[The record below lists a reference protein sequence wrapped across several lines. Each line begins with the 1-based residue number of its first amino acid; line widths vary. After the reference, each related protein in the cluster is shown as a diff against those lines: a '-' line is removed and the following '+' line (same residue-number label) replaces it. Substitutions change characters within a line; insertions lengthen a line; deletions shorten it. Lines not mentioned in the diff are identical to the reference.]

1 MQTINPGEMEAE
13 NVTPA
18 ETEATPAPAEEAA
31 PAPEKAEGKLKKEF
45 KTAKA
50 LADTMKKLDAAE
62 KELGEAN
69 EKLAEAEK
77 NAAADKDKYLR
88 LAAEYDNYRKRSQK
102 EREALYTDVKAD
114 TVAKLLP
121 VYDNLARAINQG
133 TEDKAFLKGV
143 EMTMTQLEG
152 IFEKLGIQPVEAV
165 GQPFDA
171 TKHEAVMHTEDD
183 SVGESIVV
191 QEFEKGFTLG
201 EKVIRYSKV
210 VVAN

>member
-1 MQTINPGEMEAE
+1 MQTLNPGEMEAE
-13 NVTPA
+13 VKAEA
-18 ETEATPAPAEEAA
+18 ETEAAPAPAEEAA

-50 LADTMKKLDAAE
+50 LADTMKKLDTAE
-62 KELGEAN
+62 KTLNEAN

-77 NAAADKDKYLR
+77 TAAADKDKYLR

-152 IFEKLGIQPVEAV
+152 IFEKLGVQPVEAV
-165 GQPFDA
+165 GLPFDA
-171 TKHEAVMHTEDD
+171 SRHEAVMHTEDD
-183 SVGESIVV
+183 SVGENTVV